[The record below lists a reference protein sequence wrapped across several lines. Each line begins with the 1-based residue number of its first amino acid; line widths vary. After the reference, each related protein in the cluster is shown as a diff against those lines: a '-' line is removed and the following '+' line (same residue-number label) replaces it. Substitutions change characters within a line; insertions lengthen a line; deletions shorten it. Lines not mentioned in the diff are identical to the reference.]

1 MRLSSQLAG
10 CVKSVSAALPFC
22 LRPMLKLFNIVRLCK
37 LWQSNNY
44 CVYWAGGW
52 QTAVLAVHTSLQAG
66 VGKNEKESGLY
77 PQHGEEVHF
86 LLLLTRRQSGES
98 HPQVDIS
105 AGRRWGQPR
114 GTGRRHHETGFQQH
128 QTVHQQQCRWRQQ
141 WRRVDRSKLFGRQ
154 GSRAQ
159 RPPSPPAQQIKKS
172 DWKDVQSV
180 GPHQRPLGQRG
191 RLCVEWRRG
200 WRVQGWEAPPVAQ
213 VQVTS
218 PPPHQASPLQASSS
232 SEQVSES
239 SRSISHL
246 VGSMVAFWVCK
257 VLLFTIQVIIIKIIG
272 NL

>member
-1 MRLSSQLAG
+1 M
-10 CVKSVSAALPFC
+10 KHFAAL
-22 LRPMLKLFNIVRLCK
+22 K
-37 LWQSNNY
+37 
-44 CVYWAGGW
+44 
-52 QTAVLAVHTSLQAG
+52 TS
-66 VGKNEKESGLY
+66 
-77 PQHGEEVHF
+77 PHF
-86 LLLLTRRQSGES
+86 
-98 HPQVDIS
+98 
-105 AGRRWGQPR
+105 W
-114 GTGRRHHETGFQQH
+114 
-128 QTVHQQQCRWRQQ
+128 
-141 WRRVDRSKLFGRQ
+141 
-154 GSRAQ
+154 AQ

-257 VLLFTIQVIIIKIIG
+257 VLLFTIQVIIIKNNREFMERFQRLKVLY
-272 NL
+272 NLIKEKRAMHKYPHTKQWYRKPKH